1 MSPGPDAD
9 GDRTPVLEFVA
20 VAKEYSSRRHPG
32 PLGVER
38 SETTKY
44 PGTPPVRA
52 LDGVSLRVH
61 AGELF
66 AVVGQSGSGKST
78 LLNLAGALDRPT
90 SGTVRIDGYDVTQLS
105 DARLSSLRCHR
116 IGFVFQ
122 QFVLLQGLSAL
133 GNVATGFLYQGL
145 PAAVRR
151 ARAVAALERVGLAH
165 RARHRPGELS
175 GGEQQRVAIARAL
188 VGGPSLVLADEPTGN
203 VDSTTSQQLVQLLR
217 DLHREGATIG
227 VVTHDHA
234 LAAALPRV
242 ITIRDGCIESD
253 CAVGPQA

>member
-1 MSPGPDAD
+1 MNPEPDAD
-9 GDRTPVLEFVA
+9 RDPTPVLELVA
-20 VAKEYSSRRHPG
+20 AVKEYPG
-32 PLGVER
+32 
-38 SETTKY
+38 S
-44 PGTPPVRA
+44 PPIRA
-52 LDGVSLRVH
+52 LDDVSLRVQG
-61 AGELF
+61 GELF

-90 SGTVRIDGYDVTQLS
+90 SGTVRIDGHDVSRLS
-105 DARLSSLRCHR
+105 DARLSSLRSHR

-122 QFVLLQGLSAL
+122 QFVLIEGLSAL
-133 GNVATGFLYQGL
+133 GNVATGLLYRGL
-145 PAAVRR
+145 PTAVRR
-151 ARAVAALERVGLAH
+151 ARAVAALERVGLGH

-188 VGGPSLVLADEPTGN
+188 IGGPSIVLADEPTGN
-203 VDSTTSQQLVQLLR
+203 VDSATGQQLVRLLR

-242 ITIRDGCIESD
+242 ITIRDGRIESD
-253 CAVGPQA
+253 SAVGAQA

>member
-1 MSPGPDAD
+1 M
-9 GDRTPVLEFVA
+9 LELVA
-20 VAKEYSSRRHPG
+20 AVKEYQG
-32 PLGVER
+32 N
-38 SETTKY
+38 
-44 PGTPPVRA
+44 PPIRA

-90 SGTVRIDGYDVTQLS
+90 TGTVRIDGHDVSQMSDAQLS
-105 DARLSSLRCHR
+105 ALRSHH

-122 QFVLLQGLSAL
+122 QFVLLAGISAL
-133 GNVATGFLYQGL
+133 GNVATGLLYRGL
-145 PAAVRR
+145 PAAERR
-151 ARAVAALERVGLAH
+151 ARAVAALERVGLGH

-188 VGGPSLVLADEPTGN
+188 IGEPSIVLADEPTGN
-203 VDSTTSQQLVQLLR
+203 VDSATGEQVVALLR
-217 DLHREGATIG
+217 DLHRDGTTIG
-227 VVTHDHA
+227 VVTHDHV

-242 ITIRDGCIESD
+242 ITIRDGRIDSD
-253 CAVGPQA
+253 SGAATQS

>member
-1 MSPGPDAD
+1 MSPRSGAD
-9 GDRTPVLEFVA
+9 GDPTPALEFVA
-20 VAKEYSSRRHPG
+20 VVKDYAGS
-32 PLGVER
+32 
-38 SETTKY
+38 
-44 PGTPPVRA
+44 PPVRA
-52 LDGVSLRVH
+52 LDGVSLRVRS
-61 AGELF
+61 GELF

-90 SGTVRIDGYDVTQLS
+90 SGTVRIDGDDVSRLS
-105 DARLSSLRCHR
+105 DARLSSLRSHR

-122 QFVLLQGLSAL
+122 QFVLIDGFSAL
-133 GNVATGFLYQGL
+133 ANVATGLLYQGL

-151 ARAVAALERVGLAH
+151 ARAVAALERVGLGH

-188 VGGPSLVLADEPTGN
+188 ISGPSIVLADEPTGN
-203 VDSTTSQQLVQLLR
+203 VDSATGQELVQLLR

-227 VVTHDHA
+227 VVTHDRA

-242 ITIRDGCIESD
+242 ITIRDGRIASD
-253 CAVGPQA
+253 SAVGAPA

>member
-1 MSPGPDAD
+1 MSRAPDT
-9 GDRTPVLEFVA
+9 GGGLPPVLEFVD
-20 VAKEYSSRRHPG
+20 VAKA
-32 PLGVER
+32 
-38 SETTKY
+38 Y

-52 LDGVSLRVH
+52 LDGVSLRVQT
-61 AGELF
+61 GELF

-90 SGTVRIDGYDVTQLS
+90 SGTVRIDGHDVSRLS
-105 DARLSSLRCHR
+105 DARLSSLRGYR

-122 QFVLLQGLSAL
+122 QFVLIDGLNAL
-133 GNVATGFLYQGL
+133 GNVATGLLYRGL

-151 ARAVAALERVGLAH
+151 ARAIAALERVGLGH

-188 VGGPSLVLADEPTGN
+188 VGEPSIALADEPTGN
-203 VDSTTSQQLVQLLR
+203 VDSATGQQLVGLLR
-217 DLHREGATIG
+217 ELHRYGATIG

-242 ITIRDGCIESD
+242 VTIRDGRIESD
-253 CAVGPQA
+253 SAMGALA